1 MRVEL
6 GKSLPVEPK
15 RYIMSGS
22 TVDGREYKTQRHHQ
36 PILRRTSLEI
46 ALMVLEDYDML
57 EEADTLR
64 ERAHK

>member
-1 MRVEL
+1 
-6 GKSLPVEPK
+6 
-15 RYIMSGS
+15 MSGS